1 MSVPEPEFTAAVESP
16 LELESGSP
24 AWADEADVI
33 VVGFSSLKGVYR
45 DILQAAPL
53 LNIFTQF

>member
-1 MSVPEPEFTAAVESP
+1 MEPSASQVKAAAVLGIS
-16 LELESGSP
+16 S
-24 AWADEADVI
+24 A
-33 VVGFSSLKGVYR
+33 VVNQLLKGVYR